1 MRSRGQAVRRG
12 SVALIT
18 AAPLLG
24 AAPATAATSGPIA
37 VTTSDYQLRVAT
49 GRLALT
55 TVRAGRTVLAT
66 APGAFSTRNGD
77 TLRVTAATDLPD
89 VAAELRITLRSDR
102 YDMNWSLSGARADAL
117 STAYDLKSAGHW
129 YGHGEN
135 GDQTVQP
142 WPLDSGQLV
151 DTGFSPASYQ
161 VVTPFW
167 YTASATGL
175 RVDTDEPMDV
185 RINSGGNGLGEFT
198 VTGDRA
204 AASTVFVEDTPAEV
218 YRDHIALVG
227 KPERSD
233 TSYEQYATPLWNSWA
248 RLYGRQNQ
256 GHVLDW
262 ARALAGAGLGGH
274 AVQIEESV
282 IAADFGERFPDLP
295 ALSRE
300 LGRLGF
306 DLGMW
311 TGLYM
316 PETATDFSE
325 AVDHGYL
332 LKDPSDP
339 SKPCLFTWWNGRR
352 TGLID
357 LVNPAARQWYT
368 EDLKAQIRELGV
380 AGFKFDT
387 AFFDDRCA
395 PYPGATRVDYVT
407 YGTELADAFDQQGAG
422 LRVAWNAAQAKGF
435 ATRTADKPT
444 TFAGL
449 RASVSANLAVS
460 TVGYPFVETDMIG
473 GSLSYPPPTKR
484 VLTRWAQAAS
494 LMPLM
499 YASTSPTGVR
509 DATTGEWVG
518 YDRGT
523 VELYRAAITVSD
535 EWMLGPAVLAAPQ
548 LGEGAARDVFL
559 PSGTWR
565 DVTGGTVVRGPVTLK
580 GYAAPLGVTP
590 AFVNLKAKGAAKAL
604 KALQRAGTERT
615 SPGAAGPRRRRPG
628 DSGSTRS
635 SGTHAGSSTTTPT
648 STGRSGTRRTRGGWA
663 RRTAPVTISV
673 PATPA

>member
-1 MRSRGQAVRRG
+1 MPGPRRTVRRG
-12 SVALIT
+12 SAALIL

-24 AAPATAATSGPIA
+24 AAPAAADSESITFGTAG
-37 VTTSDYQLRVAT
+37 YELRVAT
-49 GRLALT
+49 DRLAVT

-66 APGAFSTRNGD
+66 APAAFRFRIGAGWHIVREATGSTRSGN

-89 VAAELRITLRSDR
+89 VTVDLRITLRSDR
-102 YDMNWSLSGARADAL
+102 YDMNWSLSGAQADAL
-117 STAYDLKSAGHW
+117 STAYDLKRAGHW

-135 GDQTVQP
+135 SDQTVQP

-161 VVTPFW
+161 VVSPFW
-167 YTASATGL
+167 YTSSATGL
-175 RVDTDEPMDV
+175 RADTNDPMDV

-198 VTGDRA
+198 VTGDRP

-227 KPERSD
+227 RPERSD
-233 TSYEQYATPLWNSWA
+233 TPYEQYATPLWNSWA
-248 RLYGRQNQ
+248 QLYGEQTQEN
-256 GHVLDW
+256 VLDW

-274 AVQIEESV
+274 ALQIEESV

-295 ALSRE
+295 ALSGQ

-316 PETATDFSE
+316 PETAANFSE
-325 AVDHGYL
+325 AVDNGYL

-339 SKPCLFTWWNGRR
+339 AKPCLFTWWNGRQ

-357 LVNPAARQWYT
+357 LANPAARQWYT
-368 EDLKAQIRELGV
+368 DDLKAQTDELGV

-395 PYPGATRVDYVT
+395 PYPGATR
-407 YGTELADAFDQQGAG
+407 
-422 LRVAWNAAQAKGF
+422 
-435 ATRTADKPT
+435 TADKPT

-449 RASVSANLAVS
+449 RAAVSANLAVS
-460 TVGYPFVETDMIG
+460 TIGYPFVETDMIG
-473 GSLSYPPPTKR
+473 GSLGYPPPSKQ
-484 VLTRWAQAAS
+484 VLARWAQAAS

-518 YDRGT
+518 YDRET
-523 VELYRAAITVSD
+523 VGLYRSAIATHERLAPYIWDQVQSTLKTGDPIMRPLFFDFPKDEASYTVAD
-535 EWMLGPAVLAAPQ
+535 EWMLGPAVLAAPK
-548 LGEGAARDVFL
+548 LDEGTTRDVFL
-559 PSGTWR
+559 PTGTWH
-565 DVTGGTVVRGPVTLK
+565 DVTDGKVVRGPVTLK

-590 AFVNLKAKGAAKAL
+590 AFVNFKAKGAAKAYR
-604 KALQRAGTERT
+604 ALARTGAER
-615 SPGAAGPRRRRPG
+615 
-628 DSGSTRS
+628 
-635 SGTHAGSSTTTPT
+635 
-648 STGRSGTRRTRGGWA
+648 
-663 RRTAPVTISV
+663 
-673 PATPA
+673 

>member
-1 MRSRGQAVRRG
+1 MPSLRRTVRR
-12 SVALIT
+12 SSAALVL

-24 AAPATAATSGPIA
+24 TAPAAADSGGP
-37 VTTSDYQLRVAT
+37 VTLTTPAYELRVAT
-49 GRLALT
+49 DRLTLT
-55 TVRAGRTVLAT
+55 TVRANRTVLAT
-66 APGAFSTRNGD
+66 APAAFRFRIGSDWHIVGGVTGSTRDGN
-77 TLRVTAATDLPD
+77 TLRVTAATDLPGVTID
-89 VAAELRITLRSDR
+89 LRITLRSDR
-102 YDMNWSLSGARADAL
+102 YDMNWTLSGAQADAL
-117 STAYDLKSAGHW
+117 STAYDLSSAGHW

-135 GDQTVQP
+135 SDQTVQP
-142 WPLDSGQLV
+142 WPLDSGQVV

-161 VVTPFW
+161 VVSPFW
-167 YTASATGL
+167 YTSSATGL
-175 RVDTDEPMDV
+175 WADTNDPMDV

-198 VTGDRA
+198 VTGDRPT
-204 AASTVFVEDTPAEV
+204 ASTVFVEDTPAEV

-233 TSYEQYATPLWNSWA
+233 TPYEQYATPLWNSWA
-248 RLYGRQNQ
+248 QLYGEQTQEN
-256 GHVLDW
+256 VLAW

-282 IAADFGERFPDLP
+282 IASDFGERFPDLP
-295 ALSRE
+295 ALSRQ

-316 PETATDFSE
+316 PETAANFSE
-325 AVDHGYL
+325 AVDNGYL

-339 SKPCLFTWWNGRR
+339 SKPCLFTWWNGRQ

-357 LVNPAARQWYT
+357 LANPAARQWYT
-368 EDLKAQIRELGV
+368 NDLKDQTSELGV

-395 PYPGATRVDYVT
+395 PYPGATRADYVK
-407 YGTELADAFDQQGAG
+407 YGTELADEFDQQGAG

-449 RASVSANLAVS
+449 RAAVSANLAVS
-460 TVGYPFVETDMIG
+460 MIGYPFVETDMIG
-473 GSLSYPPPTKR
+473 GSLSYPPPTKQ
-484 VLTRWAQAAS
+484 VLARWAQAAS

-518 YDRGT
+518 YDRET
-523 VELYRAAITVSD
+523 VDLYRQAIKTHEKLAPYIWDQVQSTLKTGDPIMRPLFFDFPKDEASYTVAD
-535 EWMLGPAVLAAPQ
+535 EWTLGPAVLAAPK
-548 LGEGAARDVFL
+548 LDEGTTRDVFL
-559 PSGTWR
+559 PTGTWR
-565 DVTGGTVVRGPVTLK
+565 DVTNGKVVRGPVTLK

-590 AFVNLKAKGAAKAL
+590 AFVNLKAQGATKAYA
-604 KALQRAGTERT
+604 ALART
-615 SPGAAGPRRRRPG
+615 GAEQ
-628 DSGSTRS
+628 
-635 SGTHAGSSTTTPT
+635 
-648 STGRSGTRRTRGGWA
+648 
-663 RRTAPVTISV
+663 
-673 PATPA
+673 

>member
-1 MRSRGQAVRRG
+1 MLPTARRTVRCG
-12 SVALIT
+12 AAALVL
-18 AAPLLG
+18 AAPLIG
-24 AAPATAATSGPIA
+24 TAPAGADSGGPVTVTAPA
-37 VTTSDYQLRVAT
+37 YELRVAT
-49 GRLALT
+49 DRLTVT

-66 APGAFSTRNGD
+66 APAAFRFRIGADWHIVREVTGSTRTGN
-77 TLRVTAATDLPD
+77 TLRVTAATDLPGVTVD
-89 VAAELRITLRSDR
+89 LRITLRSDR
-102 YDMNWSLSGARADAL
+102 YDMNWSLSGAQADAL
-117 STAYDLKSAGHW
+117 STAYDLSSGGHW

-135 GDQTVQP
+135 SDQTVQP
-142 WPLDSGQLV
+142 WPLDSGQVV

-161 VVTPFW
+161 VVSPFW
-167 YTASATGL
+167 YTSSATGL
-175 RVDTDEPMDV
+175 RADTNDPMDV

-198 VTGDRA
+198 VTGDRP

-233 TSYEQYATPLWNSWA
+233 TPYEQYATPLWNSWA
-248 RLYGRQNQ
+248 QLYGEQTQEN
-256 GHVLDW
+256 VLAW
-262 ARALAGAGLGGH
+262 AHAVSGAGLGGH

-282 IAADFGERFPDLP
+282 IASDFGERFPDLP
-295 ALSRE
+295 ALSRQ

-316 PETATDFSE
+316 PETAANFSE
-325 AVDHGYL
+325 AVDNGYL

-339 SKPCLFTWWNGRR
+339 SKPCLFTWWNGRQ

-357 LVNPAARQWYT
+357 LANPAARQWYT
-368 EDLKAQIRELGV
+368 DDLKAQTSELGV

-395 PYPGATRVDYVT
+395 PYPGATRADYVK
-407 YGTELADAFDQQGAG
+407 YGTELADEFDQQGAG

-449 RASVSANLAVS
+449 RAAVSANLAVS
-460 TVGYPFVETDMIG
+460 TIGYPFVETDMIG
-473 GSLSYPPPTKR
+473 GSLSYPPPTKQ
-484 VLTRWAQAAS
+484 VLARWAQAAS

-509 DATTGEWVG
+509 DARTGEWVG
-518 YDRGT
+518 YDRET
-523 VELYRAAITVSD
+523 VDLYRQAIKTHEKLAPYIWDQVQSTLKTGDPIMRPLFFDFPKDEASYTVAD
-535 EWMLGPAVLAAPQ
+535 EWMLGPAVLAAPK
-548 LGEGAARDVFL
+548 LDEGSTRDVFL
-559 PSGTWR
+559 PTGTWR
-565 DVTGGTVVRGPVTLK
+565 DVTSGKVVRGPVTLK

-590 AFVNLKAKGAAKAL
+590 AFVNLKAKGATKAYQ
-604 KALQRAGTERT
+604 ALART
-615 SPGAAGPRRRRPG
+615 GAEQ
-628 DSGSTRS
+628 
-635 SGTHAGSSTTTPT
+635 
-648 STGRSGTRRTRGGWA
+648 
-663 RRTAPVTISV
+663 
-673 PATPA
+673 

>member
-1 MRSRGQAVRRG
+1 MRGMKRPLRRC
-12 SVALIT
+12 SAALT
-18 AAPLLG
+18 LAAPLLG
-24 AAPATAATSGPIA
+24 VAPAAADSGPITVA
-37 VTTSDYQLRVAT
+37 TPGYELRVAT
-49 GRLALT
+49 DRLTLT

-66 APGAFSTRNGD
+66 AAGAFRFRIGGDWYLVREVLDSARDGD
-77 TLRVTAATDLPD
+77 TLRVTAATDLPGVTVD
-89 VAAELRITLRSDR
+89 LRVTLRSDR
-102 YDMNWSLSGARADAL
+102 YDVTWSLSGASADAL
-117 STAYDLKSAGHW
+117 STAYDLGSAGHW

-135 GDQTVQP
+135 SDQTVQP

-175 RVDTDEPMDV
+175 RVDTGEPMDV

-198 VTGDRA
+198 VAGDRP

-233 TSYEQYATPLWNSWA
+233 TPYKQYATPLWNSWA
-248 RLYGRQNQ
+248 QLYTEQNQ
-256 GHVLDW
+256 DNIVDW
-262 ARALAGAGLGGH
+262 ARSLADAGLDGH

-295 ALSRE
+295 ALSEE

-316 PETATDFSE
+316 PETAANFSY
-325 AVDHGYL
+325 AADHGYL
-332 LKDPSDP
+332 LRDPSDP

-357 LVNPAARQWYT
+357 LANPAARQWYT
-368 EDLKAQIRELGV
+368 EDLKAQTRESEV

-395 PYPGATRVDYVT
+395 PYPGATRADYVT
-407 YGTELADAFDQQGAG
+407 YGTELADEFDQQGAG

-444 TFAGL
+444 TFGGL

-473 GSLSYPPPTKR
+473 GSLLYPPPTKA
-484 VLTRWAQAAS
+484 VLVRWAQAAS

-518 YDRGT
+518 YDRET
-523 VELYRAAITVSD
+523 VELYRAAIATHERLTPYIWDQVRQTLKAGDPIMRPLFFDFPKDQSSYTVAD
-535 EWMLGPAVLAAPQ
+535 EWMLGPALLAAPK
-548 LGEGAARDVFL
+548 LDEGTTRDVFL
-559 PSGTWR
+559 PTGTWR
-565 DVTGGTVVRGPVTLK
+565 DVTNGRVIRGPVTLR
-580 GYAAPLGVTP
+580 GYPASLGVTP
-590 AFVNLKAKGAAKAL
+590 AFVNLKAKGAATTYQAL
-604 KALQRAGTERT
+604 ARTGTEQ
-615 SPGAAGPRRRRPG
+615 
-628 DSGSTRS
+628 
-635 SGTHAGSSTTTPT
+635 
-648 STGRSGTRRTRGGWA
+648 
-663 RRTAPVTISV
+663 
-673 PATPA
+673 

>member
-1 MRSRGQAVRRG
+1 MPTVRRTVRSG
-12 SVALIT
+12 SAALIL

-24 AAPATAATSGPIA
+24 ATPATAGPPGPIA
-37 VTTSDYQLRVAT
+37 VATPDYELRVAT
-49 GRLALT
+49 DRLALT

-66 APGAFSTRNGD
+66 APGAFRFRIGGDWHLVREVTGSTREGN
-77 TLRVTAATDLPD
+77 TLRVTAATDLPG
-89 VAAELRITLRSDR
+89 VTIALKITLRSDR
-102 YDMNWSLSGARADAL
+102 YDVDWSLSGATADVL
-117 STAYDLKSAGHW
+117 STAYDLSSAGHW

-135 GDQTVQP
+135 SDQTVQP

-161 VVTPFW
+161 VVSPFW
-167 YTASATGL
+167 YTSGATGL
-175 RVDTDEPMDV
+175 RVNTDDPMDV

-198 VTGDRA
+198 VTGNRP

-248 RLYGRQNQ
+248 QLYGEQTQEN
-256 GHVLDW
+256 VLAW

-274 AVQIEESV
+274 ALQVEESV

-295 ALSRE
+295 GLSEE

-316 PETATDFSE
+316 PETAADFSE
-325 AVDHGYL
+325 AVDNGYL

-339 SKPCLFTWWNGRR
+339 TKPCLFTWWNGRQ

-357 LVNPAARQWYT
+357 LANPAARQWYT
-368 EDLKAQIRELGV
+368 DDLKAQTGESGV

-395 PYPGATRVDYVT
+395 PYPGATRADYVK
-407 YGTELADAFDQQGAG
+407 YGTELADEFDQQGAG
-422 LRVAWNAAQAKGF
+422 LRVAWNAAQDKGF

-444 TFAGL
+444 TFSGL
-449 RASVSANLAVS
+449 RAAVSANLAVS
-460 TVGYPFVETDMIG
+460 TIGYPFVETDMIG
-473 GSLSYPPPTKR
+473 GSLGYPPPTKE
-484 VLTRWAQAAS
+484 VLARWAQAAS

-518 YDRGT
+518 YDRET
-523 VELYRAAITVSD
+523 VDLYREAIETHEKLAPYIWDQVQSTLKTGDPIMRPLFFDFPKDEASYTVSD
-535 EWMLGPAVLAAPQ
+535 EWMLGPAVLAAPK
-548 LGEGAARDVFL
+548 LDEGTTRDVFL

-565 DVTGGTVVRGPVTLK
+565 DVTNGQVVRGPVTLK

-590 AFVNLKAKGAAKAL
+590 AFVNLKAKGATKAYQ
-604 KALQRAGTERT
+604 ALAHTSAER
-615 SPGAAGPRRRRPG
+615 
-628 DSGSTRS
+628 
-635 SGTHAGSSTTTPT
+635 
-648 STGRSGTRRTRGGWA
+648 
-663 RRTAPVTISV
+663 
-673 PATPA
+673 

>member
-1 MRSRGQAVRRG
+1 MKRTVRCG
-12 SVALIT
+12 AAALT
-18 AAPLLG
+18 LAAPLLG
-24 AAPATAATSGPIA
+24 TAPAAAGSGPVT
-37 VTTSDYQLRVAT
+37 VTTPAYELRVAT
-49 GRLALT
+49 ERLTVT

-66 APGAFSTRNGD
+66 APAAFRFRIGADWHIVREVTGSTRDGN
-77 TLRVTAATDLPD
+77 TLRVTAATDLPGVTVD
-89 VAAELRITLRSDR
+89 LRITLRSDR
-102 YDMNWSLSGARADAL
+102 YDVNWTLSGARADAL
-117 STAYDLKSAGHW
+117 STAYDLSSAGHW

-135 GDQTVQP
+135 SDQTVQP
-142 WPLDSGQLV
+142 WPLDSGQVV

-161 VVTPFW
+161 VVSPFW
-167 YTASATGL
+167 YTSSATGL
-175 RVDTDEPMDV
+175 WADTSDPMDV

-198 VTGDRA
+198 VTGDRP

-233 TSYEQYATPLWNSWA
+233 TPYEQYATPLWNSWA
-248 RLYGRQNQ
+248 QLYGEQTQEN
-256 GHVLDW
+256 VLAW

-295 ALSRE
+295 ALSRK

-316 PETATDFSE
+316 PETAANFSE
-325 AVDHGYL
+325 AVDNGYL

-339 SKPCLFTWWNGRR
+339 SKPCLFTWWNGRQ

-357 LVNPAARQWYT
+357 LANPAARQWYT
-368 EDLKAQIRELGV
+368 DDLRAQTSELGV

-395 PYPGATRVDYVT
+395 PYPGATRADYVK
-407 YGTELADAFDQQGAG
+407 YGTELADQFDQQGAG

-449 RASVSANLAVS
+449 RAAVSANLAVS
-460 TVGYPFVETDMIG
+460 TIGYPFVETDMIG
-473 GSLSYPPPTKR
+473 GSLSYPPPTKQ
-484 VLTRWAQAAS
+484 VLARWAQAAS

-518 YDRGT
+518 YDRET
-523 VELYRAAITVSD
+523 VDLYRQAIKTHEKLAPYIWDQVQSTLKTGDPIMRPLFFDFPKDEASYTVAD
-535 EWMLGPAVLAAPQ
+535 EWMLGPAVLAAPK
-548 LGEGAARDVFL
+548 LDEGTTRDVFL
-559 PSGTWR
+559 PTGTWR
-565 DVTGGTVVRGPVTLK
+565 DVTNGKVVRGPVTLR

-590 AFVNLKAKGAAKAL
+590 AFVNLRAEGATKAYQALARTGAEQQAE
-604 KALQRAGTERT
+604 Q
-615 SPGAAGPRRRRPG
+615 
-628 DSGSTRS
+628 
-635 SGTHAGSSTTTPT
+635 
-648 STGRSGTRRTRGGWA
+648 
-663 RRTAPVTISV
+663 
-673 PATPA
+673 

>member
-1 MRSRGQAVRRG
+1 MPGLRRTVRR
-12 SVALIT
+12 SSAALVL

-24 AAPATAATSGPIA
+24 TAPAAADSGGPVT
-37 VTTSDYQLRVAT
+37 VTTPAYELRVAT
-49 GRLALT
+49 DRLTVT

-66 APGAFSTRNGD
+66 APAAFRFRIGSDWHIVGEVTGSTRDGD
-77 TLRVTAATDLPD
+77 TLRVTAATDLPGVTVD
-89 VAAELRITLRSDR
+89 LRITLRSDR
-102 YDMNWSLSGARADAL
+102 YDMNWSLSGAQADAL
-117 STAYDLKSAGHW
+117 STAYDLSSAGHW

-135 GDQTVQP
+135 SDQTVQP

-161 VVTPFW
+161 VVSPFW
-167 YTASATGL
+167 YTSSATGL
-175 RVDTDEPMDV
+175 WADTNDPMDV

-198 VTGDRA
+198 VTGERPS
-204 AASTVFVEDTPAEV
+204 ASTVFVEDTPAEV

-233 TSYEQYATPLWNSWA
+233 TPYEQYATPLWNSWA
-248 RLYGRQNQ
+248 QLYGEQTQEN
-256 GHVLDW
+256 VLAW

-282 IAADFGERFPDLP
+282 IASDFGQRFPDLP
-295 ALSRE
+295 ALSRQ

-316 PETATDFSE
+316 PETAANFSE
-325 AVDHGYL
+325 AVDNGYL

-339 SKPCLFTWWNGRR
+339 SKPCLFTWWNGHR

-357 LVNPAARQWYT
+357 LANPAARQWYT
-368 EDLKAQIRELGV
+368 DDLKAQTTKSGV

-395 PYPGATRVDYVT
+395 PYPGATRADYVK
-407 YGTELADAFDQQGAG
+407 YGTELADAFDQQAAG

-449 RASVSANLAVS
+449 RAAVSANLAVS
-460 TVGYPFVETDMIG
+460 TIGYPFVETDMIG
-473 GSLSYPPPTKR
+473 GSLSYPPPTKQ
-484 VLTRWAQAAS
+484 VLARWAQAAS

-518 YDRGT
+518 YDRET
-523 VELYRAAITVSD
+523 VDLYRQAIKTHEKLAPYIWDQVQSTLKTGDPIMRPLFFDFPKDEASYTVAD
-535 EWMLGPAVLAAPQ
+535 EWMLGPAVLAAPK
-548 LGEGAARDVFL
+548 LDEGTTRDIFL
-559 PSGTWR
+559 PAGTWR
-565 DVTGGTVVRGPVTLK
+565 DVTTGKVVRGPVTLK

-590 AFVNLKAKGAAKAL
+590 AFVNLKAKGATKAYP
-604 KALQRAGTERT
+604 ALART
-615 SPGAAGPRRRRPG
+615 GAEQ
-628 DSGSTRS
+628 
-635 SGTHAGSSTTTPT
+635 
-648 STGRSGTRRTRGGWA
+648 
-663 RRTAPVTISV
+663 
-673 PATPA
+673 

>member
-1 MRSRGQAVRRG
+1 MPSLRRTVRRG
-12 SVALIT
+12 SAALVL

-24 AAPATAATSGPIA
+24 TAPAAADSGGPVT
-37 VTTSDYQLRVAT
+37 VTTPAYELRVAT
-49 GRLALT
+49 DRLTVT

-66 APGAFSTRNGD
+66 APAAFRFRIGSDWHIVGEVTGSTRDGN
-77 TLRVTAATDLPD
+77 TLRVTAATDLPGVTVD
-89 VAAELRITLRSDR
+89 LRITLRSDR
-102 YDMNWSLSGARADAL
+102 YDMNWSLSGAQADAL
-117 STAYDLKSAGHW
+117 STAYDLSSAGHW

-135 GDQTVQP
+135 SDQTVQP
-142 WPLDSGQLV
+142 WPLDSGQVV

-161 VVTPFW
+161 VVSPFW
-167 YTASATGL
+167 YTSSATGL
-175 RVDTDEPMDV
+175 WADTNDPMDV

-198 VTGDRA
+198 VTGDRP

-218 YRDHIALVG
+218 YRDHVALVG

-233 TSYEQYATPLWNSWA
+233 TPYEQYATPLWNSWA
-248 RLYGRQNQ
+248 QLYGEQTQEN
-256 GHVLDW
+256 VLAW

-282 IAADFGERFPDLP
+282 IASDFGERFPDLP
-295 ALSRE
+295 ALSRQ

-316 PETATDFSE
+316 PETAAVFSE
-325 AVDHGYL
+325 AVDNGYL
-332 LKDPSDP
+332 LKDPADP
-339 SKPCLFTWWNGRR
+339 SKPCLFTWWNGRQ

-357 LVNPAARQWYT
+357 LANPAARQWYT
-368 EDLKAQIRELGV
+368 DDLKAQTTELGV

-395 PYPGATRVDYVT
+395 PYPGATRADYVK
-407 YGTELADAFDQQGAG
+407 YGTELADEFDQQGAG

-449 RASVSANLAVS
+449 RAAVSANLAVS
-460 TVGYPFVETDMIG
+460 TIGYPFVETDMIG
-473 GSLSYPPPTKR
+473 GSLSYPPPTKQ
-484 VLTRWAQAAS
+484 VLARWAQAAS

-509 DATTGEWVG
+509 DATTDEWVG

-523 VELYRAAITVSD
+523 VDLYRQAIKTHEKLAPYIWDQVQSTLKTGDPIMRPLFFDFPKDEASYTVAD
-535 EWMLGPAVLAAPQ
+535 EWMLGPAVLAAPK
-548 LGEGAARDVFL
+548 LDEGTTRDVFL
-559 PSGTWR
+559 PTGTWR
-565 DVTGGTVVRGPVTLK
+565 DVTNGKVVRGPVMLK

-590 AFVNLKAKGAAKAL
+590 AFVNLKAQGATKAYA
-604 KALQRAGTERT
+604 ALARTGAER
-615 SPGAAGPRRRRPG
+615 
-628 DSGSTRS
+628 
-635 SGTHAGSSTTTPT
+635 
-648 STGRSGTRRTRGGWA
+648 
-663 RRTAPVTISV
+663 
-673 PATPA
+673 

>member
-1 MRSRGQAVRRG
+1 MPGLRRTVRR
-12 SVALIT
+12 SSAALVL

-24 AAPATAATSGPIA
+24 TAPAAADSGGPA
-37 VTTSDYQLRVAT
+37 TVTTPAYELRVAT
-49 GRLALT
+49 DRLTVT

-66 APGAFSTRNGD
+66 APAAFRFRIGSDWHIVGEVTGSTRDGN
-77 TLRVTAATDLPD
+77 TLRVTAATDLPGVTVD
-89 VAAELRITLRSDR
+89 LRITLRSDR
-102 YDMNWSLSGARADAL
+102 YDVNWSLSGAQADAL
-117 STAYDLKSAGHW
+117 STAYDLGSAGHW

-135 GDQTVQP
+135 SDQTVQP
-142 WPLDSGQLV
+142 WPLDSGQVV

-161 VVTPFW
+161 VVSPFW
-167 YTASATGL
+167 YTSSATGL
-175 RVDTDEPMDV
+175 WADTNDPMDV

-198 VTGDRA
+198 VTGDRP

-233 TSYEQYATPLWNSWA
+233 TPYEQYATPLWNSWA
-248 RLYGRQNQ
+248 QLYGEQTQ
-256 GHVLDW
+256 GNVLAW

-282 IAADFGERFPDLP
+282 IASDFGERFPDLP
-295 ALSRE
+295 ALSRQ
-300 LGRLGF
+300 LGALGF

-316 PETATDFSE
+316 PETAANFSE
-325 AVDHGYL
+325 AVDNGYL

-357 LVNPAARQWYT
+357 LSNPAARRWYT
-368 EDLKAQIRELGV
+368 DDLRAQTSELGV

-387 AFFDDRCA
+387 TFFDDRCA
-395 PYPGATRVDYVT
+395 PYPGATRADYVK
-407 YGTELADAFDQQGAG
+407 YGTELADEFDQQGAG
-422 LRVAWNAAQAKGF
+422 LRVAWNAAQAQGF

-449 RASVSANLAVS
+449 RAAVSANLAVS
-460 TVGYPFVETDMIG
+460 TIGYPFVETDMIG
-473 GSLSYPPPTKR
+473 GSLSYPPPTKQ
-484 VLTRWAQAAS
+484 VLARWAQAAS

-518 YDRGT
+518 YDRET
-523 VELYRAAITVSD
+523 VDLYRQAIKTHEKLAPYIWDQVQSTLKTGDPIMRPLFFDFPKDKASYTVAD
-535 EWMLGPAVLAAPQ
+535 EWMLGPAVLAAPK
-548 LGEGAARDVFL
+548 LDEGTTRDVFL
-559 PSGTWR
+559 PTGTWR
-565 DVTGGTVVRGPVTLK
+565 DVTTGKILRGPVTLK

-590 AFVNLKAKGAAKAL
+590 AFVNLKAEGAGKAYQ
-604 KALQRAGTERT
+604 ALART
-615 SPGAAGPRRRRPG
+615 GAEQ
-628 DSGSTRS
+628 
-635 SGTHAGSSTTTPT
+635 
-648 STGRSGTRRTRGGWA
+648 
-663 RRTAPVTISV
+663 
-673 PATPA
+673 

>member
-1 MRSRGQAVRRG
+1 MAGVRRTLRRC
-12 SVALIT
+12 SAALAL

-24 AAPATAATSGPIA
+24 AAPAAAGTGTITLATPG
-37 VTTSDYQLRVAT
+37 YELRVAT
-49 GRLALT
+49 DRLTLT

-66 APGAFSTRNGD
+66 AAGAFRFRIGGAWYLVREVTGSARDGD
-77 TLRVTAATDLPD
+77 TLRVTAATDLPGVTVD
-89 VAAELRITLRSDR
+89 LRITLRSDR
-102 YDMNWSLSGARADAL
+102 YDVKWSLSGATADAL
-117 STAYDLKSAGHW
+117 STAYDLNSAGHW

-151 DTGFSPASYQ
+151 DTRFSPASYQ

-175 RVDTDEPMDV
+175 RVDTGEPMDV

-198 VTGDRA
+198 VTGERP

-218 YRDHIALVG
+218 YRDHIGLVG

-233 TSYEQYATPLWNSWA
+233 TPYEQYATPLWNSWA
-248 RLYGRQNQ
+248 QLYTEQNQ
-256 GHVLDW
+256 DNVIDW
-262 ARALAGAGLGGH
+262 ARSLAEAGLDGH
-274 AVQIEESV
+274 AVQVEESV

-295 ALSRE
+295 ALSKE

-316 PETATDFSE
+316 PETAADFAY

-332 LKDPSDP
+332 LKDRSN
-339 SKPCLFTWWNGRR
+339 SSQPCLFTWWNGRR

-357 LVNPAARQWYT
+357 LANPAARQWYT
-368 EDLKAQIRELGV
+368 EDLKTQTRESGV

-395 PYPGATRVDYVT
+395 PYPGATRADYVT
-407 YGTELADAFDQQGAG
+407 YGTELADEFDQQGAG

-435 ATRTADKPT
+435 ATRTADKPA
-444 TFAGL
+444 TFGGL

-473 GSLSYPPPTKR
+473 GSLLYPPPTKA
-484 VLTRWAQAAS
+484 VLVRWAQAAS

-518 YDRGT
+518 YDRET
-523 VELYRAAITVSD
+523 VRLYRAAIATHERLAPYIWDQVRNTVKTGDPIMRPLFFDFPQDERSYTVSD
-535 EWMLGPAVLAAPQ
+535 EWMLGPAVLAAPK
-548 LGEGAARDVFL
+548 LDEGATRDIFL
-559 PSGTWR
+559 PSGVWR
-565 DVTGGTVVRGPVTLK
+565 DVGRGTVVHGPVTLK
-580 GYAAPLGVTP
+580 DYAAPLGITP
-590 AFVNLKAKGAAKAL
+590 AFVNLKAKGAAKAYQ
-604 KALQRAGTERT
+604 ALARTGAER
-615 SPGAAGPRRRRPG
+615 
-628 DSGSTRS
+628 
-635 SGTHAGSSTTTPT
+635 
-648 STGRSGTRRTRGGWA
+648 
-663 RRTAPVTISV
+663 
-673 PATPA
+673 

>member
-1 MRSRGQAVRRG
+1 MLPTVRRTVRSG
-12 SVALIT
+12 SAALAL

-24 AAPATAATSGPIA
+24 TAPAAADSGPVT
-37 VTTSDYQLRVAT
+37 VTTPGYELRVAT
-49 GRLALT
+49 DRLAVT

-66 APGAFSTRNGD
+66 APAAFRFRIGSDWHIVGEVTGSTREDN
-77 TLRVTAATDLPD
+77 TLRVTAATDLPGVTVD
-89 VAAELRITLRSDR
+89 LRITLRSDR

-117 STAYDLKSAGHW
+117 STAYDLGSAGHW

-135 GDQTVQP
+135 SDQTVQP
-142 WPLDSGQLV
+142 WPLDAGQLV

-161 VVTPFW
+161 FVSPFW
-167 YTASATGL
+167 YTSSATGL
-175 RVDTDEPMDV
+175 RADTNDPMDV

-198 VTGDRA
+198 VTGERP

-233 TSYEQYATPLWNSWA
+233 TTYEQYATPLWNSWA
-248 RLYGRQNQ
+248 QLYGEQTQEN
-256 GHVLDW
+256 VLAW

-282 IAADFGERFPDLP
+282 IASDFGERFPDLP
-295 ALSRE
+295 ALSE
-300 LGRLGF
+300 QLGRLGF
-306 DLGMW
+306 DLGIW

-316 PETATDFSE
+316 PETAANFSE
-325 AVDHGYL
+325 AVDNGYL

-339 SKPCLFTWWNGRR
+339 TKPCLFTWWNGRQ

-357 LVNPAARQWYT
+357 LANPAARQWYT
-368 EDLKAQIRELGV
+368 DDLKAQTTELGV

-387 AFFDDRCA
+387 AFFDDRWA
-395 PYPGATRVDYVT
+395 PYPGATRADHVT
-407 YGTELADAFDQQGAG
+407 YGTELADEFDQQGAG
-422 LRVAWNAAQAKGF
+422 LRVAWNAAQAQGF

-449 RASVSANLAVS
+449 RAAVSANLSVS
-460 TVGYPFVETDMIG
+460 TIGYPFVETDMIG
-473 GSLSYPPPTKR
+473 GSLSYPPSTKP
-484 VLTRWAQAAS
+484 VLARWAQAAS

-518 YDRGT
+518 YDRET
-523 VELYRAAITVSD
+523 VHLYRQAIKTHEKLAPYIWDQVQNTLKTGDPIMRPLFFDFPKDEASYTVAD
-535 EWMLGPAVLAAPQ
+535 EWMLGPAVLAAPK
-548 LGEGAARDVFL
+548 LDEGTTRDVFL
-559 PSGTWR
+559 PTGTWR
-565 DVTGGTVVRGPVTLK
+565 DVTTGKVVRGPVTLR

-590 AFVNLKAKGAAKAL
+590 AFVNLKAQGAGKAYE
-604 KALQRAGTERT
+604 ALART
-615 SPGAAGPRRRRPG
+615 GAEQ
-628 DSGSTRS
+628 
-635 SGTHAGSSTTTPT
+635 
-648 STGRSGTRRTRGGWA
+648 
-663 RRTAPVTISV
+663 
-673 PATPA
+673 

>member
-1 MRSRGQAVRRG
+1 MPIGTRGRSVRHG
-12 SVALIT
+12 SAALLLASPLICASPAAAAGDAQIT
-18 AAPLLG
+18 L
-24 AAPATAATSGPIA
+24 
-37 VTTSDYQLRVAT
+37 TTPGYALRVAT
-49 GRLALT
+49 DRLALT
-55 TVRAGRTVLAT
+55 TERAGRTVLAT
-66 APGAFSTRNGD
+66 APGAFRFRIGGDWHTVREVTGSSRLGD
-77 TLRVTAATDLPD
+77 TLSVTAATDLPS
-89 VAAELRITLRSDR
+89 VTVGLRIKLRSDR
-102 YDMNWSLSGARADAL
+102 YDLNWSLSGATADAL
-117 STAYDLKSAGHW
+117 STAYELNSAGHW

-135 GDQTVQP
+135 SDQTVQP

-161 VVTPFW
+161 VVSPFW
-167 YTASATGL
+167 YTSSATGL

-198 VTGDRA
+198 VTGVRT
-204 AASTVFVEDTPAEV
+204 AASTVFVEDSPAEV

-248 RLYGRQNQ
+248 QLYGEQNQ
-256 GHVLDW
+256 ENVLDW

-274 AVQIEESV
+274 AVQVEESV
-282 IAADFGERFPDLP
+282 IAADFDERFPDLP
-295 ALSRE
+295 GLSKE

-316 PETATDFSE
+316 PETAADFSY
-325 AVDHGYL
+325 AVDNGYL
-332 LKDPSDP
+332 LKDPADS
-339 SKPCLFTWWNGRR
+339 SKPCLFTWWNGRQ

-357 LVNPAARQWYT
+357 LANPAARQWYT
-368 EDLKAQIRELGV
+368 QDLKAQTTESGV

-395 PYPGATRVDYVT
+395 PYPGATRADYVK
-407 YGTELADAFDQQGAG
+407 YGALLADEFDQQGAG
-422 LRVAWNAAQAKGF
+422 LRVPWNAAQDKGF

-444 TFAGL
+444 TFGGL
-449 RASVSANLAVS
+449 RAAVSANLAVS
-460 TVGYPFVETDMIG
+460 TIGYPFVETDMIG
-473 GSLSYPPPTKR
+473 GSLSYPPPSKE
-484 VLTRWAQAAS
+484 VLARWAQAAS

-518 YDRGT
+518 YDRET
-523 VELYRAAITVSD
+523 VGLYRKAIATHERLAPYIWDQVRWTLKTGDPIMRPLFFDFPRDERSYTVAD

-548 LGEGAARDVFL
+548 LDAGTTRDIFL

-565 DVTGGTVVRGPVTLK
+565 DVNRGTLLRGPVTLR

-590 AFVNLKAKGAAKAL
+590 AFVNLKAAGAAKAL
-604 KALQRAGTERT
+604 KAFQRNN
-615 SPGAAGPRRRRPG
+615 P
-628 DSGSTRS
+628 
-635 SGTHAGSSTTTPT
+635 
-648 STGRSGTRRTRGGWA
+648 A
-663 RRTAPVTISV
+663 R
-673 PATPA
+673 

>member
-1 MRSRGQAVRRG
+1 MPSLRRTVRR
-12 SVALIT
+12 SSAALVL

-24 AAPATAATSGPIA
+24 TAPAAAGSGGPVT
-37 VTTSDYQLRVAT
+37 VTTPTYELRVAT
-49 GRLALT
+49 DRLTVT
-55 TVRAGRTVLAT
+55 TLRAGRTVLAT
-66 APGAFSTRNGD
+66 APAAFRFRIGSDWHIVREVTGSTRDGN
-77 TLRVTAATDLPD
+77 TLRVTAATDLPGVTVD
-89 VAAELRITLRSDR
+89 LRITLRADR
-102 YDMNWSLSGARADAL
+102 YDMNWHLSGARADTL
-117 STAYDLKSAGHW
+117 STAYDLSSAGHW

-135 GDQTVQP
+135 SDQTVQP
-142 WPLDSGQLV
+142 WPLDSGQVV

-161 VVTPFW
+161 VVSPFW
-167 YTASATGL
+167 YTSSATGL
-175 RVDTDEPMDV
+175 WADTNDPMDV

-198 VTGDRA
+198 VTGDRP

-218 YRDHIALVG
+218 YRDHMALVG

-233 TSYEQYATPLWNSWA
+233 TPYEQYATPLWNSWA
-248 RLYGRQNQ
+248 QLYGEQTQEN
-256 GHVLDW
+256 VLAW

-282 IAADFGERFPDLP
+282 IASDFGERFPDLP
-295 ALSRE
+295 ALSGQ

-316 PETATDFSE
+316 PETAANFSE
-325 AVDHGYL
+325 AVDNGYL

-339 SKPCLFTWWNGRR
+339 SKPCLFTWWNGHR

-357 LVNPAARQWYT
+357 LANPAARQWYT
-368 EDLKAQIRELGV
+368 DDLKAQTSELGV

-395 PYPGATRVDYVT
+395 PYPGATRAAYVK
-407 YGTELADAFDQQGAG
+407 YGTELAGAFDQQGAG

-449 RASVSANLAVS
+449 RAAVSANLAVS
-460 TVGYPFVETDMIG
+460 TIGYPFVETDMIG
-473 GSLSYPPPTKR
+473 GSLGYPPPTKQ
-484 VLTRWAQAAS
+484 VLARWAQAAS

-518 YDRGT
+518 YSRET
-523 VELYRAAITVSD
+523 VGLYRQAIKTHEKLAPYIWDQVQSTLKTGDPIMRPLFFDFPKDEASYTVAD
-535 EWMLGPAVLAAPQ
+535 EWMLGPAVLAAPK
-548 LGEGAARDVFL
+548 LDEGTTRDVFL
-559 PSGTWR
+559 PTGTWR
-565 DVTGGTVVRGPVTLK
+565 DVTTGKVVRGPVTLK

-590 AFVNLKAKGAAKAL
+590 AFVNLKAKGATKAYE
-604 KALQRAGTERT
+604 ALARTGAER
-615 SPGAAGPRRRRPG
+615 
-628 DSGSTRS
+628 
-635 SGTHAGSSTTTPT
+635 
-648 STGRSGTRRTRGGWA
+648 
-663 RRTAPVTISV
+663 
-673 PATPA
+673 

>member
-1 MRSRGQAVRRG
+1 MPSLRRTVRR
-12 SVALIT
+12 SSAALVLAT
-18 AAPLLG
+18 PLLG
-24 AAPATAATSGPIA
+24 TAPAAAGSGGPVT
-37 VTTSDYQLRVAT
+37 VTTPAYELRVAT
-49 GRLALT
+49 DRLTVT

-66 APGAFSTRNGD
+66 APAAFRFRIGADWHIVREVTGSTRTGNS
-77 TLRVTAATDLPD
+77 LRVTAATDLPGVTVD
-89 VAAELRITLRSDR
+89 LRITLRSDR
-102 YDMNWSLSGARADAL
+102 YDMTWSLSGARADAL
-117 STAYDLKSAGHW
+117 STAYDLGSAGHW

-135 GDQTVQP
+135 SDQTVQP

-161 VVTPFW
+161 VVSPFW
-167 YTASATGL
+167 YTSSATGL
-175 RVDTDEPMDV
+175 WADTNDPMDV

-198 VTGDRA
+198 VTGDRP

-233 TSYEQYATPLWNSWA
+233 TPYEQYATPLWNSWA
-248 RLYGRQNQ
+248 QLYGEQTQAN
-256 GHVLDW
+256 VLAW

-282 IAADFGERFPDLP
+282 IASDFGERFPDLP
-295 ALSRE
+295 ALSRQ

-316 PETATDFSE
+316 PETAANFSE
-325 AVDHGYL
+325 AVDNGYL

-339 SKPCLFTWWNGRR
+339 SKPCLFTWWNGHR

-357 LVNPAARQWYT
+357 LANPAARQWYT
-368 EDLKAQIRELGV
+368 DDLKAQTSESGV

-395 PYPGATRVDYVT
+395 PYPGATRADYVK

-449 RASVSANLAVS
+449 RAAVSANLAVS
-460 TVGYPFVETDMIG
+460 TIGYPFVETDMIG
-473 GSLSYPPPTKR
+473 GSLGYPPPTKQ
-484 VLTRWAQAAS
+484 VLARWAQAAS

-518 YDRGT
+518 YGRET
-523 VELYRAAITVSD
+523 VDLYRQAIKTHEKLAPYIWDQVQSTLKTGDPIMRPLFFDFPKDEASYTVAD
-535 EWMLGPAVLAAPQ
+535 EWMLGPAVLAAPK
-548 LGEGAARDVFL
+548 LDEGTTRDVFL
-559 PSGTWR
+559 PTGTWR
-565 DVTGGTVVRGPVTLK
+565 DVTTGKVVRGPVTLK

-590 AFVNLKAKGAAKAL
+590 AFVNLKAKGATKAYQ
-604 KALQRAGTERT
+604 ALSRT
-615 SPGAAGPRRRRPG
+615 GAAQ
-628 DSGSTRS
+628 
-635 SGTHAGSSTTTPT
+635 
-648 STGRSGTRRTRGGWA
+648 
-663 RRTAPVTISV
+663 
-673 PATPA
+673 

>member
-1 MRSRGQAVRRG
+1 MPVRRRTVRRG
-12 SVALIT
+12 SAALLL

-24 AAPATAATSGPIA
+24 AAPATAGPSGPIA
-37 VTTSDYQLRVAT
+37 VTTPDYELRVAT
-49 GRLALT
+49 DRLALT

-66 APGAFSTRNGD
+66 APAAFRFRIGADWYLVREVTGSTRDGN
-77 TLRVTAATDLPD
+77 TLRVTAATDLPGVT
-89 VAAELRITLRSDR
+89 VALKITLRSDR
-102 YDMNWSLSGARADAL
+102 YDVDWSLSGATADVL
-117 STAYDLKSAGHW
+117 STAYDLSSAGHW

-135 GDQTVQP
+135 SDQTVQP

-161 VVTPFW
+161 VVSPFW
-167 YTASATGL
+167 YTSSATGL
-175 RVDTDEPMDV
+175 RANTDDPMDV

-198 VTGDRA
+198 VTGARP
-204 AASTVFVEDTPAEV
+204 AASTVFVENTPAEV

-248 RLYGRQNQ
+248 QLYGEQNQ
-256 GHVLDW
+256 ENVLAW

-274 AVQIEESV
+274 ALQIEESV

-316 PETATDFSE
+316 PETAANFSE
-325 AVDHGYL
+325 AIDNGYL

-339 SKPCLFTWWNGRR
+339 AKPCLFTWWNGRQ

-357 LVNPAARQWYT
+357 LANPAARQWYT
-368 EDLKAQIRELGV
+368 DDLKAQASELGV

-395 PYPGATRVDYVT
+395 PYPGATRGDYVRH
-407 YGTELADAFDQQGAG
+407 GTELADEFDQQGAG

-449 RASVSANLAVS
+449 RAAVSANLAVS
-460 TVGYPFVETDMIG
+460 TIGYPFVETDMIG
-473 GSLSYPPPTKR
+473 GSLGYPPPTKQ

-509 DATTGEWVG
+509 DTTTGEWVG
-518 YDRGT
+518 YDQET
-523 VELYRAAITVSD
+523 VELYRSAIATHERLAPYIWDQVQQTLRTGDPIMRPLFFDFPKDEASYTVTD
-535 EWMLGPAVLAAPQ
+535 EWMLGPAVLAAPK
-548 LGEGAARDVFL
+548 LDEGTTRDVFL
-559 PSGTWR
+559 PTGTWR
-565 DVTGGTVVRGPVTLK
+565 DVTDGEVVRGPVTLK
-580 GYAAPLGVTP
+580 GYATPLGVTP
-590 AFVNLKAKGAAKAL
+590 AFVNLKAKGATKAYQ
-604 KALQRAGTERT
+604 ALARTGAER
-615 SPGAAGPRRRRPG
+615 
-628 DSGSTRS
+628 
-635 SGTHAGSSTTTPT
+635 
-648 STGRSGTRRTRGGWA
+648 
-663 RRTAPVTISV
+663 
-673 PATPA
+673 

>member
-1 MRSRGQAVRRG
+1 MPSLRRTVRRG
-12 SVALIT
+12 SAALVL
-18 AAPLLG
+18 AAPLIG
-24 AAPATAATSGPIA
+24 TAPAAADSGGPVTVTAPA
-37 VTTSDYQLRVAT
+37 YELRVAT
-49 GRLALT
+49 DRLTVT

-66 APGAFSTRNGD
+66 APAAFRFRIGADWHIVREVTGSTRTGN
-77 TLRVTAATDLPD
+77 TLRVTAATDLPGVTVD
-89 VAAELRITLRSDR
+89 LRITLRSDR
-102 YDMNWSLSGARADAL
+102 YDMDWSLSGAQADAL
-117 STAYDLKSAGHW
+117 STAYDLSSAGHW

-135 GDQTVQP
+135 SDQTVQP
-142 WPLDSGQLV
+142 WPLDSGQVV

-161 VVTPFW
+161 VVSPFW
-167 YTASATGL
+167 YTSSATGL
-175 RVDTDEPMDV
+175 RANTDDPMDV

-198 VTGDRA
+198 VTGERPS
-204 AASTVFVEDTPAEV
+204 ASTVFVEDTPAEV

-233 TSYEQYATPLWNSWA
+233 TPYEQYATPLWNSWA
-248 RLYGRQNQ
+248 QLYGEQTQEN
-256 GHVLDW
+256 VLAW

-282 IAADFGERFPDLP
+282 IASDFGERFPDLP
-295 ALSRE
+295 ALSRQ

-316 PETATDFSE
+316 PETAANFSE
-325 AVDHGYL
+325 AVDNGYL

-339 SKPCLFTWWNGRR
+339 SKPCLFTWWNGRQ

-357 LVNPAARQWYT
+357 LANPAARQWYT
-368 EDLKAQIRELGV
+368 DDLKAQASELGV

-395 PYPGATRVDYVT
+395 PYPGATRADYVK
-407 YGTELADAFDQQGAG
+407 YGTELADEFDQQGAG

-449 RASVSANLAVS
+449 RAAVSANLAVS
-460 TVGYPFVETDMIG
+460 TIGYPFVETDMIG
-473 GSLSYPPPTKR
+473 GSLSYPPPTKQ
-484 VLTRWAQAAS
+484 VLVRWAQAAS

-518 YDRGT
+518 YDRET
-523 VELYRAAITVSD
+523 VDLYRRAITTHEKLAPYIWDQVQSTLKTGDPIMRPLFFDFPKDEASYTVAD
-535 EWMLGPAVLAAPQ
+535 EWMLGPAVLAAPK
-548 LGEGAARDVFL
+548 LDEGSTRDVFL
-559 PSGTWR
+559 PTGTWR
-565 DVTGGTVVRGPVTLK
+565 DVTSGKVVRGPVTLK

-590 AFVNLKAKGAAKAL
+590 AFVNLKAKGATKAYQ
-604 KALQRAGTERT
+604 ALART
-615 SPGAAGPRRRRPG
+615 GAEQ
-628 DSGSTRS
+628 
-635 SGTHAGSSTTTPT
+635 
-648 STGRSGTRRTRGGWA
+648 
-663 RRTAPVTISV
+663 
-673 PATPA
+673 